1 MANHSRINF
10 DELAIKFLAILY
22 PVVMWWCLL
31 LCCIGLRVLFQK
43 SKKKN
48 HLLNRSWAKCCVAY
62 ESNILVWRSDNTPD
76 AWYLEIL
83 FRVKKKTT
91 WSLILMLH
99 LTQKSTNKLIIEAR
113 ENIHR
118 NSKLCCVRKNKLVIY
133 WFKLIRI

>member
-43 SKKKN
+43 SKKKTIYWIDLGQN
-48 HLLNRSWAKCCVAY
+48 VALHMKVRQY
-62 ESNILVWRSDNTPD
+62 TWCFILRNFVSS
-76 AWYLEIL
+76 
-83 FRVKKKTT
+83 KKKPT

-99 LTQKSTNKLIIEAR
+99 LTQKSANKLIIEAR